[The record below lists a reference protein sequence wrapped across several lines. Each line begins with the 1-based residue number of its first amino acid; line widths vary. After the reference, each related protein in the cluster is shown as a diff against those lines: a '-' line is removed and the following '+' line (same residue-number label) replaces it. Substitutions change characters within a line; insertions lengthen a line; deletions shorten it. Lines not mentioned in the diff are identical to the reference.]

1 MLLAAK
7 AGLSKLDKS
16 KVIAEVERCAKW
28 WIEQRSAKMKQVEHG
43 SMEINPFLAPLICAL
58 HGLDS
63 ADDLSK
69 FITAGHFY
77 IGHGTGF
84 GKLIDEKVLPRAFG
98 TVKFDKAYRQ
108 QAGLMDPAFDDIDQI
123 VTKPDGKY
131 LLSQKASKWTI
142 QLGQAMGLNR
152 SFRSLLDMREAGQID
167 FKKII
172 VGVFYGHA
180 DDLTDKYRI
189 LRGITTGAAHDVVDI
204 SSQVEVYS
212 GRAFWS
218 WLADDETAQEWVMAG
233 IYRAIV
239 ASASTEAKAQLS
251 DEKIE
256 HHISG
261 MLSQVGDVKTEQDWI
276 NFINAINR

>member
-1 MLLAAK
+1 M
-7 AGLSKLDKS
+7 DKS
-16 KVIAEVERCAKW
+16 KVIAEVEECVRW
-28 WIEQRSAKMKQVEHG
+28 WIEQRAAKIGQVEHG

-63 ADDLSK
+63 ASDLSK

-84 GKLIDEKVLPRAFG
+84 GKLIDEKILPRAFG
-98 TVKFDKAYRQ
+98 TIKLDKAYRE
-108 QAGLMDPAFDDIDQI
+108 QAGLTDPAFDDIDQI
-123 VTKPDGKY
+123 VIKPDGRY

-152 SFRSLLDMREAGQID
+152 SFRSLLNLREAGQVD
-167 FKKII
+167 FKKIV

-189 LRGITTGAAHDVVDI
+189 LRGITTGAAHDVTDI
-204 SSQVEVYS
+204 SSHVDVHS
-212 GRAFWS
+212 GRDFWS
-218 WLADDETAQEWVMAG
+218 WLADDEAAQEWVMVG
-233 IYRAIV
+233 IHRAI
-239 ASASTEAKAQLS
+239 ASSSAAEVEAQRA

-256 HHISG
+256 HRVTG